1 MMDNLKITTTIRVN
15 GNEHVLSDQNNRWFT
30 LDLKN
35 DRHELK
41 AVIDPIIPFELVDFR
56 IECDYAF
63 MPGDKFFSA
72 GYQSWTTADE
82 FTRGDIQRGAMA
94 GFSKKLVHLSGISAD
109 DEIFGAYPRKR
120 GLFHSI
126 TYTYIR
132 SGDKLDL
139 YGSMSEREGF
149 TIIEADMNKC
159 RLVFRRDTKGV
170 FLVDKP
176 YTALDIG
183 VFSGGYDEVF
193 DAWFKAMGIPK
204 PRIDHMAG
212 YTSWYNY
219 YQKIDQNIILRD
231 LNGLDRVRSDTD
243 IFQVDDGFETYV
255 GDWLDHCDKFPDG
268 MGYIAEKIHAKGYKA
283 GIWLAPFNVQIKSRT
298 YKEHPEWVIR
308 DENGKPVLGCVG
320 WGGAYTLDIYKPG
333 VREHIRHFFD
343 VILNEWGFDMVKLD
357 FLYSECHLPRN
368 GKSRGTIMCEAVDFL
383 RECCGDKLIL
393 GCGLPIGASFGK
405 VDACR
410 ISCDEDL
417 KFGGKFYNK
426 IHVNNEV
433 PSVRNAI
440 NNAVLR
446 RHLNGRAF
454 CSDPDVFYLR
464 DTNLDFTWDQKVLLA
479 KINNMFGD
487 VLFVSDNVGDY
498 SEKAV
503 AVLREMFRKHDYK
516 IVSAEYVSRD
526 VISVLHDTD
535 NARMEFKFDVETG
548 EVLNNGAVEVFP
560 SNKDR

>member
-1 MMDNLKITTTIRVN
+1 MDNLKITATIRVN
-15 GNEHVLSDQNNRWFT
+15 GNEHVLSDYNNRWFT

-149 TIIEADMNKC
+149 TIIEADMNKG

-176 YTALDIG
+176 YAALDIG
-183 VFSGGYDEVF
+183 IFSGGYDEVF

>member
-1 MMDNLKITTTIRVN
+1 
-15 GNEHVLSDQNNRWFT
+15 
-30 LDLKN
+30 
-35 DRHELK
+35 
-41 AVIDPIIPFELVDFR
+41 
-56 IECDYAF
+56 
-63 MPGDKFFSA
+63 
-72 GYQSWTTADE
+72 
-82 FTRGDIQRGAMA
+82 
-94 GFSKKLVHLSGISAD
+94 
-109 DEIFGAYPRKR
+109 
-120 GLFHSI
+120 
-126 TYTYIR
+126 
-132 SGDKLDL
+132 
-139 YGSMSEREGF
+139 
-149 TIIEADMNKC
+149 
-159 RLVFRRDTKGV
+159 
-170 FLVDKP
+170 
-176 YTALDIG
+176 
-183 VFSGGYDEVF
+183 
-193 DAWFKAMGIPK
+193 
-204 PRIDHMAG
+204 
-212 YTSWYNY
+212 TSWYNY

>member
-1 MMDNLKITTTIRVN
+1 MDNLKITATIRVN

-149 TIIEADMNKC
+149 TIIEADMNKG

-183 VFSGGYDEVF
+183 IFSGGYDEVF

>member
-1 MMDNLKITTTIRVN
+1 MDNLKITATIRVN

-41 AVIDPIIPFELVDFR
+41 AVIDPVIPFELVDFR

-149 TIIEADMNKC
+149 TIIEADMNKG

-176 YTALDIG
+176 YAALDIG
-183 VFSGGYDEVF
+183 IFSGGYDEVF

>member
-1 MMDNLKITTTIRVN
+1 MDNLKITTTIRVN

-41 AVIDPIIPFELVDFR
+41 AVIDPVIPFELVDFR

-149 TIIEADMNKC
+149 TIIEADMNKG

-176 YTALDIG
+176 YTALNIG
-183 VFSGGYDEVF
+183 IFSGGYDEVF
-193 DAWFKAMGIPK
+193 DAWFKEMGIPK

-243 IFQVDDGFETYV
+243 IFQVDDGFESYV

>member
-1 MMDNLKITTTIRVN
+1 MDNLKITATIRVN

-149 TIIEADMNKC
+149 TIIEADMNKG

-183 VFSGGYDEVF
+183 IFFRQWIKRHTVIQKRDIDIVTIKSQSDPHLAGTLFLTLIGVMGDIDESLFQRQRHRHRLFQSGFVFLQLFFQESQDIVQMF
-193 DAWFKAMGIPK
+193 
-204 PRIDHMAG
+204 
-212 YTSWYNY
+212 
-219 YQKIDQNIILRD
+219 II
-231 LNGLDRVRSDTD
+231 GL
-243 IFQVDDGFETYV
+243 E
-255 GDWLDHCDKFPDG
+255 FPDDLLF
-268 MGYIAEKIHAKGYKA
+268 A
-283 GIWLAPFNVQIKSRT
+283 F
-298 YKEHPEWVIR
+298 
-308 DENGKPVLGCVG
+308 
-320 WGGAYTLDIYKPG
+320 
-333 VREHIRHFFD
+333 RHLISFIF
-343 VILNEWGFDMVKLD
+343 K
-357 FLYSECHLPRN
+357 R
-368 GKSRGTIMCEAVDFL
+368 RGRHDLFVHS
-383 RECCGDKLIL
+383 LIL
-393 GCGLPIGASFGK
+393 
-405 VDACR
+405 
-410 ISCDEDL
+410 
-417 KFGGKFYNK
+417 
-426 IHVNNEV
+426 
-433 PSVRNAI
+433 
-440 NNAVLR
+440 
-446 RHLNGRAF
+446 
-454 CSDPDVFYLR
+454 
-464 DTNLDFTWDQKVLLA
+464 LL
-479 KINNMFGD
+479 F
-487 VLFVSDNVGDY
+487 
-498 SEKAV
+498 
-503 AVLREMFRKHDYK
+503 
-516 IVSAEYVSRD
+516 
-526 VISVLHDTD
+526 
-535 NARMEFKFDVETG
+535 
-548 EVLNNGAVEVFP
+548 
-560 SNKDR
+560 

>member
-1 MMDNLKITTTIRVN
+1 MDNLKITATIRVN

-149 TIIEADMNKC
+149 TIIEADMNKG

-183 VFSGGYDEVF
+183 IFSGGYDEVF

-498 SEKAV
+498 SEKAI